1 MDLTLLATLKD
12 RLIHAENFSQ
22 VWEYFLDHFG
32 QDPDFIA
39 LGERTDDPFLEAV
52 LTQVGTELF
61 HREVTPTD
69 FLLTRVPEHQFVH
82 GGCILNGR
90 LTNVLYFEDIYTGL
104 LAVVMSVTPAETK
117 LVRFTGRRLQ
127 RNLAPSQN

>member
-12 RLIHAENFSQ
+12 RLIHAENFTQ

-32 QDPDFIA
+32 QDPEFIA

-61 HREVTPTD
+61 QREVAPTD

-90 LTNVLYFEDIYTGL
+90 LTNVLYFEDIHTGL
-104 LAVVMSVTPAETK
+104 LAVVTSVTPAETK
-117 LVRFTGRRLQ
+117 LVRFTGRRLL